1 MANTQR
7 TIPEILQVAKVSQ
20 YLAANDVAT
29 KTFMK
34 GGALDMSISR
44 MIYIERKSV
53 QNLYDLDP
61 TNSTLRDTANYLW
74 AILGKYAIQAENILA
89 NLDQAPPVVT
99 GADNESVA
107 DGQQVT
113 FSIGVT
119 SDLPYT
125 IQWYSQSGLVP
136 GATSADYTFTAT
148 LADDGNTYYAVVS
161 NAAGSVQS
169 ATGALSVTQT
179 IQGFAWYGD
188 TDPYPALSGGTDAL
202 SYQVTFPITD
212 GQPFE
217 ITYPLGAA
225 NNQYEVIKV
234 PIGQSVKTIWYSSA
248 LNNGNVPD
256 AIFRANITIGSFRY
270 YISRVAMSIDTTNSP
285 NMVLS

>member
-53 QNLYDLDP
+53 QNTYDLDP

-74 AILGKYAIQAENILA
+74 AILGKYAIQAENLLA

-99 GADNESVA
+99 GADNESVE

-119 SDLPYT
+119 STLPYT
-125 IQWYSQSGLVP
+125 VQWYSQSGIIS
-136 GATSADYTFTAT
+136 GATSTSYSFTAS
-148 LADDGNTYYAVVS
+148 LSDDGNTYYAVVS

-169 ATGALSVTQT
+169 ATGTLSVSQT
-179 IQGFAWYGD
+179 ITGSYYYG
-188 TDPYPALSGGTDAL
+188 
-202 SYQVTFPITD
+202 ITD
-212 GQPFE
+212 YYAQLSIGIDNVPYQGTFNITNGNPLVVPF
-217 ITYPLGAA
+217 PFGAA
-225 NNQYEVIKV
+225 NNQFNIVRY
-234 PIGQSVKTIWYSSA
+234 PISQSDKTVWVNTVTNQGV
-248 LNNGNVPD
+248 LPD
-256 AIFRANITIGSFRY
+256 AQYRAVFTIGSY
-270 YISRVAMSIDTTNSP
+270 KYIVSRTEISLDILNTTVTYS
-285 NMVLS
+285 